1 MNTNWTNKATKKII
15 QSLNDRSGLGLDTL
29 DDNIFK
35 KEKE

>member
-15 QSLNDRSGLGLDTL
+15 QSLNDRSSLGLDNL
-29 DDNIFK
+29 DDDISK